1 MLRNS
6 PCKPHHTN
14 RERSFRSINIS
25 KRHSYGLTYFAFCR
39 YAEETGDYAQRREL
53 ASIMEALDSDGDGC
67 IGLLDFVLFA
77 ARRKEL
83 SIYSKFAQVI
93 NELRDSNDGI

>member
-1 MLRNS
+1 MNALS
-6 PCKPHHTN
+6 
-14 RERSFRSINIS
+14 
-25 KRHSYGLTYFAFCR
+25 GQLTYRCAILTALLFFAFCR

>member
-1 MLRNS
+1 
-6 PCKPHHTN
+6 
-14 RERSFRSINIS
+14 
-25 KRHSYGLTYFAFCR
+25 
-39 YAEETGDYAQRREL
+39 
-53 ASIMEALDSDGDGC
+53 MEALDSDGDGC

-93 NELRDSNDGI
+93 NELRESNDGI